1 MSSSER
7 KFFRLKS
14 FDNKILEVDECI
26 TAMSKPI
33 KDLVDEIGVDQVV
46 PLELDSRD
54 SKGLA
59 MAIQW
64 VEKHAEGKTAQEQL
78 FKEWEAKIGPADDED
93 NHMKIQRVLAD
104 LWITAY
110 SLKMQQLRDQ
120 TMQRKAE
127 LLASSILRTDSQRVF
142 TNQDTD

>member
-1 MSSSER
+1 MHHSHVKTHQRPGGRNRCRPSATIGTGFKGFER
-7 KFFRLKS
+7 VS
-14 FDNKILEVDECI
+14 H
-26 TAMSKPI
+26 
-33 KDLVDEIGVDQVV
+33 G
-46 PLELDSRD
+46 EL
-54 SKGLA
+54 
-59 MAIQW
+59 AIQW

-78 FKEWEAKIGPADDED
+78 FKEWEDKIGPADDED

-127 LLASSILRTDSQRVF
+127 LLASSILRTDSQRVS